1 MTTAEKNVEIPP
13 AHTLVWPVVRALR
26 ELGGSGRI
34 DEINDKVAQLE
45 GFTDEQQQFDGRN
58 NGLEIP
64 YRLSW
69 ARTFAK
75 KRDLLDNVS
84 RGVWALTKDG
94 QEVDQAEVERR
105 RVMDTRD
112 NKKRA
117 TSESTL
123 SSVGSG
129 DDETMGVLDGDDDI
143 EQNWQA
149 TALAALQA
157 MAPDAFERLCQ
168 RLLRQAGFIN
178 VAVTGRSGDGGID
191 GVGTYRMSLVSFP
204 VFFQCKRY
212 VGSVGSA
219 QVRDF
224 RGAMIGRGEKGLLIT
239 TGTFTASARAEATRD
254 GAPPLDLIDGEELV
268 ELLREHKLGIT
279 TELVEQVTVHP
290 GFFDSI

>member
-117 TSESTL
+117 TSESSL
-123 SSVGSG
+123 SSVVSG
-129 DDETMGVLDGDDDI
+129 DETMDVLDGDDDI
-143 EQNWQA
+143 EQTWQA

-212 VGSVGSA
+212 VGSVGSS

-279 TELVEQVTVHP
+279 TELVEQVTVHT

>member
-1 MTTAEKNVEIPP
+1 VTTAGTDVEIPP

-112 NKKRA
+112 NKKRT
-117 TSESTL
+117 TSEASL
-123 SSVGSG
+123 SSVVSG
-129 DDETMGVLDGDDDI
+129 DDETVDVLDGDDDV
-143 EQNWQA
+143 EQTWQA
-149 TALAALQA
+149 TVLGALQA

-212 VGSVGSA
+212 VGSVGSS

-239 TGTFTASARAEATRD
+239 TGTFTSSARAEATRD

-268 ELLREHKLGIT
+268 ELLREQKLGIT
-279 TELVEQVTVHP
+279 TELVEQVTVHT

>member
-117 TSESTL
+117 TSESSL
-123 SSVGSG
+123 SSVVSG
-129 DDETMGVLDGDDDI
+129 DETMDVLDGDDDI
-143 EQNWQA
+143 EQTWQA

-157 MAPDAFERLCQ
+157 MAPDAFERLC
-168 RLLRQAGFIN
+168 QAGFIN

-212 VGSVGSA
+212 VGSVGSS

-239 TGTFTASARAEATRD
+239 TGSFTASARAEATRD

-279 TELVEQVTVHP
+279 TELVEQVTVHA

>member
-1 MTTAEKNVEIPP
+1 MTIAGDVEVPP

-45 GFTDEQQQFDGRN
+45 SFTDEQQQFDGRN

-75 KRDLLDNVS
+75 KRELLENVS

-94 QEVDQAEVERR
+94 QEVDKAEVERR

-112 NKKRA
+112 NRKRTRTEA
-117 TSESTL
+117 AAV
-123 SSVGSG
+123 SSVESG
-129 DDETMGVLDGDDDI
+129 DGETVDVLDSDEGA
-143 EQNWQA
+143 EPTWQA
-149 TALAALQA
+149 TALTALQA

-178 VAVTGRSGDGGID
+178 VVVTGRTGDGGID

-212 VGSVGSA
+212 IGSVGA
-219 QVRDF
+219 PQVRDF
-224 RGAMIGRGEKGLLIT
+224 RGAMIGRGEKGLLVT
-239 TGTFTASARAEATRD
+239 TGSFTSAARGEATRD

-279 TELVEQVTVHP
+279 TELVEQVTVHTE
-290 GFFDSI
+290 FFDAL